1 MNTKTSSDPLLI
13 GIDVGT
19 TNIKALIFDPRGH
32 EIARA
37 QAKTPTHHPQLEW
50 AYYKPDEL
58 WETVCGIL
66 KKAIAQ
72 IDNPANIAGIAT
84 ASIGETG
91 IPIDKRGNPTGHAIA
106 WFDQR
111 TRPQCEQLRKTLDR
125 DELFSLT
132 GLPLQPIFSLC
143 KILWIREHQPE
154 TFARTATWLNTADY
168 IAFRLSGIPATD
180 YSLASRTLAFDLHR
194 RQWANDL
201 LSEVHLSPN
210 LFAPLCTAGT
220 DLGPI
225 LPDIARETGL
235 PRHTRIC
242 AGGHDHI
249 CGALAVGVTEPG
261 TMLNSL
267 GTAEAL
273 CLPIF
278 QPLTDPQIGRQNFTI
293 GAHVA
298 PDQYY
303 FLGGLF
309 TSGASI
315 EWFRSLFGEGA
326 DYTTL
331 ISEARESPP
340 GSLGVGFLPQ
350 LRFTNPPHA
359 EAIARGTFIGLT
371 PDVNRGTLFRAIL
384 EGLSMEMRHIIEA
397 SKSHSGVPE
406 TKNIVAIGGGI
417 RNQLLMQIKATVL
430 NQPIALAEMD
440 EATALGAAVL
450 AGLGTGVYTDV
461 ANALHTLDTPMQTI
475 HPIPEQVAY
484 YNTIYNRVH
493 KKIYPAVQGLHH
505 QIDQI
510 QTGNTTE

>member
-1 MNTKTSSDPLLI
+1 MNTKSSSDPLLI

-19 TNIKALIFDPRGH
+19 TNIKALIFDPRGR

-37 QAKTPTHHPQLEW
+37 QTKTPTHHPQPEW
-50 AYYKPDEL
+50 AYYKPEEL
-58 WETVCGIL
+58 WENVCSVL
-66 KKAIAQ
+66 KKTVAQ
-72 IDNPANIAGIAT
+72 IDNPANITGIAT

-91 IPIDKRGNPTGHAIA
+91 VPIDKRGNPTCHAIA

-111 TRPQCEQLRKTLDR
+111 TRPQCEQLQKTFDR
-125 DELFSLT
+125 DKLFSLT
-132 GLPLQPIFSLC
+132 GLPLQPISSLC

-154 TFARTATWLNTADY
+154 AFARTATWLNTADY

-194 RQWANDL
+194 RQWADDL
-201 LSEVHLSPN
+201 LSELHLSPN
-210 LFAPLCTAGT
+210 IFAPLCTAGT
-220 DLGPI
+220 NLGPI
-225 LPDIARETGL
+225 LPDIAREIGL
-235 PRHTRIC
+235 PQHTRIC

-267 GTAEAL
+267 GTAEAM
-273 CLPIF
+273 CLPLS
-278 QPLTDPQIGRQNFTI
+278 QPLTDPQIGRENFTI

-326 DYTTL
+326 DYKTL
-331 ISEARESPP
+331 ISEASESPP

-359 EAIARGTFIGLT
+359 EAIGRGTFIGLT
-371 PDVNRGTLFRAIL
+371 PDANRGTLFRAIL
-384 EGLSMEMRHIIEA
+384 EGLSLEMRHIIDA
-397 SKSHSGVPE
+397 SKSHPGVPE
-406 TKNIVAIGGGI
+406 TKNVVAIGGGI
-417 RNQLLMQIKATVL
+417 RNRLLMQIKATVL
-430 NQPIALAEMD
+430 NRPIALAEMD

-450 AGLGTGVYTDV
+450 AGLGTGVYADV
-461 ANALHTLDTPMQTI
+461 ADALHTLDIPMQTV
-475 HPIPEQVAY
+475 HPIPDQVAL

-493 KKIYPAVQGLHH
+493 KQIYPTVQDLHQ

-510 QTGNTTE
+510 QMENE

>member
-58 WETVCGIL
+58 WETVCGVL
-66 KKAIAQ
+66 KNAIAQ
-72 IDNPANIAGIAT
+72 IDNPANITGIAT

-91 IPIDKRGNPTGHAIA
+91 VPIDKRGNPTGHAIA

-111 TRPQCEQLRKTLDR
+111 TRPQCEQLRKTFDR
-125 DELFSLT
+125 DKLFSLT
-132 GLPLQPIFSLC
+132 GLPLQPISSLC

-154 TFARTATWLNTADY
+154 AFARTATWLNTADY

-201 LSEVHLSPN
+201 LSEVRLSPK
-210 LFAPLCTAGT
+210 LFAPLCNAGT

-273 CLPIF
+273 CLPISH
-278 QPLTDPQIGRQNFTI
+278 PLTDPQIGRQNFTI

-350 LRFTNPPHA
+350 LRFTNPPHT

-371 PDVNRGTLFRAIL
+371 PDANRGTLFRAIL
-384 EGLSMEMRHIIEA
+384 EGLSMEMRLMIEA
-397 SKSHSGVPE
+397 SKS
-406 TKNIVAIGGGI
+406 
-417 RNQLLMQIKATVL
+417 
-430 NQPIALAEMD
+430 
-440 EATALGAAVL
+440 
-450 AGLGTGVYTDV
+450 
-461 ANALHTLDTPMQTI
+461 
-475 HPIPEQVAY
+475 IPAYPKQKILSQSAVAY
-484 YNTIYNRVH
+484 ATNSSCKSKPLFSINPSPSPKWMKQRLWARQCSRDWAQVFTQMSAMPCIRLTPPCRPFTPYPNRSRITTQSTTAYTRQ
-493 KKIYPAVQGLHH
+493 IYPAVQDLHH

-510 QTGNTTE
+510 QMTMVR